1 MSSNKYALIKKVA
14 QIEYMNK
21 VAVCYD
27 KVTLDFWK
35 TNSVYVSLCIEKI
48 IL

>member
-1 MSSNKYALIKKVA
+1 
-14 QIEYMNK
+14 MNK

-27 KVTLDFWK
+27 KVNLDFWK
-35 TNSVYVSLCIEKI
+35 TNGIYVSLCIEKI